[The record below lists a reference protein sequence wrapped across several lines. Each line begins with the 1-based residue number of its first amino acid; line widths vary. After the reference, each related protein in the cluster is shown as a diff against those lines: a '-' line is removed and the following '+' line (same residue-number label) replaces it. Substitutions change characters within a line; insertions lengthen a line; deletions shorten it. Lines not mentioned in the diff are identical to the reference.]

1 MSNDLRLGTGLV
13 SGIDSA
19 ALVDALTARQKEPMN
34 IAERKAYEL
43 KIQKEE
49 YQSIFSSISALED
62 SALQLSLSATF
73 NRKTA
78 KSSNESV
85 ATATA
90 TTAAELGS
98 YDLNVTQLAEAH
110 RVASDSVTSVTESL
124 TNSSQT
130 FKVNGISVTM
140 QAGTSLTSMRNALNS
155 IKVQTGVQADIID
168 KRLVLS
174 STKTGVANSIT
185 MEDTSG
191 TLLRDIGILA
201 DNTTSSIGPEDSLG
215 SSLRT
220 VTVGDW
226 QFAPGSMTING
237 EEIILSGGETFAQLG
252 AMIQDANIPG
262 LSLEISPTGLVFH
275 SENGAVEITDNTG
288 INGSILKE
296 IHFMESPPLG
306 ALNLAG
312 KSLIVNGEQIDFT
325 TETTAQEVADTFN
338 AAQVTGVRASIDPN
352 SNSLRIY
359 SDPGLAINIAGDAAP
374 EFGAFTLQT
383 PTTPSL
389 AWEHYNNEE
398 SIITVNGEEVTIPAY
413 ARLTQIRDAINT
425 TTPDSGVT
433 AAVNAGVLEL
443 NSTGPLNIQDVQG
456 TLAQVIGIQSG
467 FKNELKTAKDAI
479 MTINGIS
486 VTRAENT
493 VTGALEEVTISLKS
507 LGSSQLNITN
517 DTDTAKTAVLN
528 FVESYNQTIELID
541 TKLRAKKDYSIKGIT
556 EEQKEKMSKEDIEK
570 LDEDLR
576 NQALAGDP
584 LLQRAY
590 NLLRSFSYNRVQGL
604 TGINSLSAMGISTGS
619 IGSNPEQTRIGK
631 LQIVD
636 QTKFDTALNDKLSE
650 VRDFFTRKDEG
661 LTSSQLGIGERLKI
675 ELRKFTAFDGLITRK
690 AGRPGQ
696 TVSSSLID
704 RQIASLSLEILN
716 KNRSLLKYQE
726 SLLLTFQNMESALSQ
741 LQSQSNAL
749 SQSSGGL

>member
-34 IAERKAYEL
+34 IAERKQYEL

-62 SALQLSLSATF
+62 VALQLSLSATF
-73 NRKTA
+73 NRKTV
-78 KSSNESV
+78 KSSNETV
-85 ATATA
+85 ATAAA

-110 RVASDSVTSVTESL
+110 RVASDAVTSVTDSL
-124 TNSSQT
+124 TSADKT
-130 FKVNGISVTM
+130 FKLNGISVTV
-140 QAGTSLTSMRNALNS
+140 QSGTSLSSLRTALNGL
-155 IKVQTGVQADIID
+155 KAQTGVQADIIN
-168 KRLVLS
+168 KQLVLTS
-174 STKTGVANSIT
+174 GKTGLANSIT

-191 TLLRDIGILA
+191 TFLRDIGILA
-201 DNTTSSIGPEDSLG
+201 DNTTSSIGPDDALG

-220 VTVGDW
+220 VTLGDW

-237 EEIILSGGETFAQLG
+237 KEIILSGGETFAQLG
-252 AMIQDANIPG
+252 AKIQDANIPG
-262 LSLEISPTGLVFH
+262 LNMEILSTRLVFH
-275 SENGAVEITDNTG
+275 SEDGMLEISDTSG
-288 INGSILKE
+288 INASALKE
-296 IHFMESPPLG
+296 VHFMQSSALG
-306 ALNLAG
+306 TLNLAG

-325 TETTAQEVADTFN
+325 TETTAQEVADKFN
-338 AAQVTGVRASIDPN
+338 AAQVNGVRASIAPG
-352 SNSLRIY
+352 SNRLRIY
-359 SDPGLAINIAGDAAP
+359 SDPGLTINIGGDAAP

-383 PTTPSL
+383 PTTPAL
-389 AWEHYNNEE
+389 EWEHYNNEE
-398 SIITVNGEEVTIPAY
+398 SIISVNGEEVTIPAY
-413 ARLTQIRDAINT
+413 ARLTQIRNAINT
-425 TTPDSGVT
+425 KTPDSGVT
-433 AAVNAGVLEL
+433 ATLNAGVLQL
-443 NSTGPLNIQDVQG
+443 NSTGPLNVLDVQG
-456 TLAQVIGIQSG
+456 SLAQIIGIQSG
-467 FKNELKTAKDAI
+467 FKNELKSAKDAEL
-479 MTINGIS
+479 TINGVS
-486 VTRAENT
+486 VSRAENT
-493 VTGALEEVTISLKS
+493 ITDALEEVTISLKG
-507 LGSSQLNITN
+507 LGTTQLNITN
-517 DTDTAKTAVLN
+517 DTDTAKTAVMN

-541 TKLRAKKDYSIKGIT
+541 SKLRAKKDYQIRGIT

-604 TGINSLSAMGISTGS
+604 TGINSLSALGISTGS
-619 IGSNPEQTRIGK
+619 FGSTPEQTRIGK

-636 QTKFDTALNDKLSE
+636 QEKFDTALNDKLSE

-661 LTSSQLGIGERLKI
+661 LTNSQLGIGERLKL
-675 ELRKFTAFDGLITRK
+675 ELRKFTGFDGLLTRK

-741 LQSQSNAL
+741 LQGQSNAL